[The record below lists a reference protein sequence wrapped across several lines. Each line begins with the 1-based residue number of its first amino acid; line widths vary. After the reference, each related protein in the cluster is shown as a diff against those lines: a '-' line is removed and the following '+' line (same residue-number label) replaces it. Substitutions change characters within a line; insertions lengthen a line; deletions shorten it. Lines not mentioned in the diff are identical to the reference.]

1 MGAKMTGKNEKRL
14 KEVGIIISACRKARE
29 LSQERLA
36 AEAEISRSLISAIEA
51 PGFGISLPALDVLCS
66 IADALGVEA
75 KDLLGGEWPAVL
87 VK

>member
-1 MGAKMTGKNEKRL
+1 MGAKITGKNEKRL

-51 PGFGISLPALDVLCS
+51 PGLAYNFTLDVLYN

-75 KDLLGGEWPAVL
+75 KNLLGGEWPAIL
-87 VK
+87 MK

>member
-1 MGAKMTGKNEKRL
+1 M
-14 KEVGIIISACRKARE
+14 RE
-29 LSQERLA
+29 ETDIAIGLLLYEWVKQ
-36 AEAEISRSLISAIEA
+36 AEAEVSRSLISAIEA
-51 PGFGISLPALDVLCS
+51 PGLAYNFTLDVLYN

>member
-1 MGAKMTGKNEKRL
+1 MGAKITGKNEKRL
-14 KEVGIIISACRKARE
+14 KEVEIIISACRKARE

-51 PGFGISLPALDVLCS
+51 PGLAYNFTLDVLYN

-75 KDLLGGEWPAVL
+75 KDLLGGEWPAIL
-87 VK
+87 MK